1 MCNDVRPEGTVQT
14 DPHHHST
21 QPLETSKLAGQPR
34 GATAAH
40 HRGDSA
46 GAAILQPAC
55 FKGALQMVVRRPQS
69 KIRTKNNQ
77 KTIISDQK
85 DIEEQTKVK
94 ITNKSIKS
102 TGPDNSVQYIMYV
115 MYLLS

>member
-1 MCNDVRPEGTVQT
+1 MGNNVRPEGTVQT

-34 GATAAH
+34 GATAAQ

-77 KTIISDQK
+77 KTIISDPK
-85 DIEEQTKVK
+85 TLK
-94 ITNKSIKS
+94 NKLK
-102 TGPDNSVQYIMYV
+102 
-115 MYLLS
+115 

>member
-1 MCNDVRPEGTVQT
+1 MGNDVRPEGTVQT

-34 GATAAH
+34 GATAAQ

-55 FKGALQMVVRRPQS
+55 LKGALQMVVRRPQS
-69 KIRTKNNQ
+69 KNQ
-77 KTIISDQK
+77 NKEQSK
-85 DIEEQTKVK
+85 DNHK
-94 ITNKSIKS
+94 
-102 TGPDNSVQYIMYV
+102 
-115 MYLLS
+115 